1 MSYIKEILAWA
12 EPAYRWTLETL
23 GEAAVLAGRGCRRLG
38 RVLLALLLF
47 LPWLAVGAA
56 LWLRRRHI
64 GKINY

>member
-23 GEAAVLAGRGCRRLG
+23 GEAAVLAGRGFPWLG

-56 LWLRRRHI
+56 LWLRRRHR
-64 GKINY
+64 KEKT